1 MTSFLTLEEILG
13 LRRVMGGRKRYGDG
27 VELGWMKKDYLIK
40 NQINVIYLLLKIK
53 YIYIYF
59 QIYQREG
66 IILFYININLK
77 LQLIC
82 YFCDIAIIKDKNNIN
97 YIIKN
102 WIIQ

>member
-53 YIYIYF
+53 YIYISKFISERVLYCF
-59 QIYQREG
+59 
-66 IILFYININLK
+66 ILT
-77 LQLIC
+77 LI
-82 YFCDIAIIKDKNNIN
+82 
-97 YIIKN
+97 
-102 WIIQ
+102 